1 MGVFVRETTSAA
13 SSSSKK
19 SRLAQPLKNGPIKLP
34 DKEID
39 CYSLSKGCMIVP
51 GDTVELKDTS
61 SLAEGTNHSGDFL
74 RVKHIIMNFESGE
87 VRLRGLR
94 LRRTKY
100 LQQMFDCKYIMFL
113 KVHLC

>member
-1 MGVFVRETTSAA
+1 VFVRETISAA

-34 DKEID
+34 DKEIE

-61 SLAEGTNHSGDFL
+61 SLAKDTNHSGDFL
-74 RVKHIIMNFESGE
+74 RVKHIIMNFESDE

-100 LQQMFDCKYIMFL
+100 LHQMFDCKHLVLVY
-113 KVHLC
+113 VHPC